1 MYIQDYDQ
9 ARSVKECS
17 PFTARY
23 IFQSFILMSLYPL
36 LHFCRS
42 FLNCWQTLNNM
53 HISLNV
59 PVPNKRETF
68 YTHAFFKI
76 FSDPQNFCVSF
87 SIRNMYLGFLS
98 TKPIKILFI
107 EAFLQGSC
115 LFFFSDQ
122 SSEVQFFLYVC
133 VIIAYMKTY
142 STTKY
147 SGRNSRPWFWNYEEV
162 INTLPFYTHKTRVKR
177 MLRSTH

>member
-9 ARSVKECS
+9 ARSVKEYS

-36 LHFCRS
+36 LHFFRS
-42 FLNCWQTLNNM
+42 FLNSWQTLNNM
-53 HISLNV
+53 HILLNV

-68 YTHAFFKI
+68 YTHTFFKI
-76 FSDPQNFCVSF
+76 FSDPQNFCASF

-107 EAFLQGSC
+107 GAFLQGSR

-122 SSEVQFFLYVC
+122 SSEVQFFCTYVLLLLIWKPTAQQNI
-133 VIIAYMKTY
+133 VEETQDPDFETMKK
-142 STTKY
+142 SI
-147 SGRNSRPWFWNYEEV
+147 FCLF
-162 INTLPFYTHKTRVKR
+162 I
-177 MLRSTH
+177 